1 MCLKT
6 DEILPNYLTDSR
18 ENDPILGEKRK
29 KRKIK
34 KKGKMFQI
42 TKTQVIETA
51 L

>member
-29 KRKIK
+29 KRKEK
-34 KKGKMFQI
+34 
-42 TKTQVIETA
+42 
-51 L
+51 